1 VPVRSPGRRAP
12 AAAADLAFRLLLRH
26 SDWWAR
32 LPGADHDLLHSLG
45 GAHGQAAAWLDQ
57 QITEHGDLSWGT
69 LEPLLQGQEWAEDAR
84 AWMRGAADD
93 EEQSFEDLQRVMR
106 SLLIDRLEA
115 QTKAVIGTG
124 ATDAQTKQH
133 LRELLEQIKQLKAAN
148 RPPAPGNA

>member
-1 VPVRSPGRRAP
+1 M
-12 AAAADLAFRLLLRH
+12 
-26 SDWWAR
+26 
-32 LPGADHDLLHSLG
+32 
-45 GAHGQAAAWLDQ
+45 
-57 QITEHGDLSWGT
+57 
-69 LEPLLQGQEWAEDAR
+69 LQGQEWAEDAR